1 MLFIGILMLYLT
13 GAALIVRISKEFNIK
28 EMISLSFLIGLGI
41 NTFFMFLCDVIGFG
55 FTQYV
60 LFFASFALIVFSYD
74 DLLAYFSAHKKN
86 ISLPNLNLSYINYP
100 AALLFGLGLV
110 FFYIITAKNLYWPT
124 TEYDAI
130 GSYDKL
136 GMVMALEG
144 KIKISL
150 FEWGLQGSGGIYPP
164 YFHGGIAYM
173 YLFGAESPKI
183 ITTLFYV
190 SLILFFYSIVKKYV
204 SAIVA
209 LFFTLLLML
218 TPELYSHA
226 ALLLSNI
233 PTTALVG
240 AGALSLFIALDKE
253 RDDFLW
259 ISAILFMLGLWCRHD
274 TIGFALAAILIV
286 SFRFFKEKNWKL
298 IGAYA
303 LIVMSS
309 FIVWSLYLKFKI
321 DIPATSRL
329 VDSFSPNFQKLDIM
343 ITYVISMLS
352 WKQFGAL
359 PPGYLLY
366 GLGFLLP
373 ILFTLINIKTIK
385 TNKPFV
391 LVFFAISFL
400 VFFMIFFLIDE
411 KKQAATIFELMESS
425 FKRGM
430 FYFLPTLIF
439 YAATTP
445 VTLRFSSWLERFRN
459 QV

>member
-1 MLFIGILMLYLT
+1 MLYLS
-13 GAALIVRISKEFNIK
+13 GAALLVRISKEFNVK

-55 FTQYV
+55 FTKYV

-74 DLLAYFSAHKKN
+74 DLLAYFSAHKKS

-240 AGALSLFIALDKE
+240 AGALSLFIALDKK
-253 RDDFLW
+253 RNDFLW
-259 ISAILFMLGLWCRHD
+259 VSSILFMLGMWCRND

-286 SFRFFKEKNWKL
+286 SFRFYKQRDWKL
-298 IGAYA
+298 IGAYT

-309 FIVWSLYLKFKI
+309 FVVWLLYLKFKI
-321 DIPATSRL
+321 DIPATSRF
-329 VDSFSPNFQKLDIM
+329 VDSFSPNFQKLEIM

-352 WKQFGAL
+352 WKQFGTL

-373 ILFTLINIKTIK
+373 IFFILINFKTIK
-385 TNKPFV
+385 KNKPYV
-391 LVFFAISFL
+391 LTFFAISFFT
-400 VFFMIFFLIDE
+400 FFMVFYLIDE
-411 KKQAATIFELMESS
+411 QKQNTTIFKLMESS

-445 VTLRFSSWLERFRN
+445 ITLRFSSWLERFRN
-459 QV
+459 QA